1 MNGKTILSNEIWG
14 IEGLPVLH
22 TGHFHLADTHT
33 IYESISSDNITHHKS
48 LQWDLY
54 MWCGTYSAAKQ
65 LVPLIAK
72 LALAPIL
79 DPNFRDFQWSFRLCW
94 LRMSVINH
102 LWWKISELWHFQTDG
117 QNIIER
123 KRCIFYFSMMLI
135 TRLTRWRRQKI
146 GNLHRAA
153 VSQSE
158 TPLHIHITQNLGKS
172 ICARPRVRTRLL
184 YSVKLVRENFIQ
196 IMSKWIFKIKTNCKL
211 DGRNFSHP
219 PRLANQH

>member
-1 MNGKTILSNEIWG
+1 MCDI
-14 IEGLPVLH
+14 
-22 TGHFHLADTHT
+22 F
-33 IYESISSDNITHHKS
+33 SS
-48 LQWDLY
+48 
-54 MWCGTYSAAKQ
+54 KQ

-135 TRLTRWRRQKI
+135 TDQVKTAENWQFTPSSREPVRDSSSYSYHTKLGKVNLCSAQGQDKVTLFSQIGSWEFYSNYVKMNIQDQNKLQTRWKKLFSSTAF
-146 GNLHRAA
+146 GKPTLKNNLA
-153 VSQSE
+153 S
-158 TPLHIHITQNLGKS
+158 G
-172 ICARPRVRTRLL
+172 
-184 YSVKLVRENFIQ
+184 Y
-196 IMSKWIFKIKTNCKL
+196 
-211 DGRNFSHP
+211 
-219 PRLANQH
+219 